1 MAIKIA
7 NTTMTDVAKSGMR
20 KNFERTN
27 VSFSE
32 QLEDV
37 SESKHQDTLI
47 ELTKNIFEQGEVV
60 AQKCDI
66 KEFKK
71 YKELITSFFN
81 ELVSSSYSFSKE
93 QKLDGRGRNKLYANI
108 RQVNTDMERLA
119 AELLKTQQN
128 QVAILT
134 MVDDIRG
141 IILDVMA

>member
-81 ELVSSSYSFSKE
+81 ELVSSSYSFAKE